1 MGRHCVRSPRVSEG
15 SPREHLAWG
24 AVEGDFP
31 KLALPHGRASD
42 TLSLSILGSSLKS
55 ALLLICIAFSFHPI
69 TLLAQ
74 RRATATITI
83 DTSHPASRFIPSHAL
98 GAAIDGHEKG
108 VNDLQ
113 LTPP

>member
-1 MGRHCVRSPRVSEG
+1 M
-15 SPREHLAWG
+15 
-24 AVEGDFP
+24 
-31 KLALPHGRASD
+31 
-42 TLSLSILGSSLKS
+42 SLSILGSSLKS
-55 ALLLICIAFSFHPI
+55 ALLLICIAFSFHPV

-74 RRATATITI
+74 RRATVTVEITPG
-83 DTSHPASRFIPSHAL
+83 HPTNRFIPSHAL